1 MARSLR
7 PAESDSLDKKR
18 DEELLKKSRFKDMR
32 RGGQRGGGVKEGG
45 KRKGE
50 GGSDSGENGSG
61 SGSGGLGAD
70 EDVGDAVEAMDR
82 CRRKKEEIV
91 GDVPH
96 PRVCARDYRLEA
108 E

>member
-32 RGGQRGGGVKEGG
+32 QGGRRGGVKGEV

-50 GGSDSGENGSG
+50 GGSNSGENLSG
-61 SGSGGLGAD
+61 SGSGQ
-70 EDVGDAVEAMDR
+70 R
-82 CRRKKEEIV
+82 
-91 GDVPH
+91 
-96 PRVCARDYRLEA
+96 
-108 E
+108 